1 MDILSYKK
9 FKEINLEDTFFNS
22 LKNDYTEFTDWFNR
36 KATSGESAYVFEVKT
51 NIEGFLYLKEEN
63 GPITDVIPEIKK
75 DKVLKV
81 GTMKI
86 NAHGT
91 KLGER
96 FIKKILDNAIS
107 KNIDTIYVTVFKKH
121 ESLINLYK
129 KYGFIEYGVKSSS
142 NGEECVL
149 LKDLTYKSTNFLNNY
164 PKISLNDNNKYVL
177 GIYPKYHTKLFPDSI
192 LKNESYNLI
201 TDVSH
206 TNSIHKIYVCS
217 MNVKV
222 LRPGD
227 LILIYRTS
235 DGQSYAKYRS
245 VLTSVC
251 TVEEVKRKHDFKDF
265 SDFYGYSNQ
274 YSIFDRSDLMR
285 YYNKYDCY
293 SIKMT
298 YNATLNKKVINADIS
313 DIMGYTPP
321 YWGFFRVSDD
331 AFNKII
337 EKGELNESFIID

>member
-9 FKEINLEDTFFNS
+9 FEEINLEDTFFNS

-36 KATSGESAYVFEVKT
+36 KSTSGESAYVFEVNT

-63 GPITDVIPEIKK
+63 GPITDIIPEIKK

-121 ESLINLYK
+121 EPLINLYK
-129 KYGFIEYGVKSSS
+129 KYGFIEYGAKASS

-149 LKDLTYKSTNFLNNY
+149 LKDLTYKSTNFINNY

-177 GIYPKYHTKLFPDSI
+177 SIYPKYHTKLFPDSI

-201 TDVSH
+201 TDVSY
-206 TNSIHKIYVCS
+206 TNS
-217 MNVKV
+217 MNVKI
-222 LRPGD
+222 LKPGD

-235 DGQSYAKYRS
+235 DGQGSAKYRS
-245 VLTSVC
+245 VLTSLC
-251 TVEEVKRKHDFKDF
+251 TVEEVKSKHDFNDF
-265 SDFYGYSNQ
+265 NDFYAYSNQ
-274 YSIFDRSDLMR
+274 YSIFDRNDLMR
-285 YYNKYDCY
+285 CYNRNHCY

-298 YNATLNKKVINADIS
+298 YNATLNKKVINADIR
-313 DIMGYTPP
+313 DIMGYTPS
-321 YWGFFRVSDD
+321 YWGFFGVSDD

>member
-9 FKEINLEDTFFNS
+9 FKDINLEDNFFDS
-22 LKNDYTEFTDWFNR
+22 LKHDYAEFVDWFNR
-36 KATSGESAYVFEVKT
+36 KANTDDSAYVFELDG
-51 NIEGFLYLKEEN
+51 NIDGFLYLKEEQ
-63 GPITDVIPEIKK
+63 GPINDIVPEIKK

-107 KNIDTIYVTVFKKH
+107 RNIDTIYVTVFKKH
-121 ESLINLYK
+121 SSLINLYK
-129 KYGFIEYGVKSSS
+129 RYGFIEYGSKASS

-149 LKDLTYKSTNFLNNY
+149 LKDLSYDSSNFLHNY
-164 PKISLNDNNKYVL
+164 PKISLNNNNKYAL
-177 GIYPKYHTKLFPDSI
+177 SIYPKYHTKLFPDSI
-192 LKNESYNLI
+192 LKNESYDLI

-217 MNVKV
+217 MKVNVLK
-222 LRPGD
+222 PGD

-235 DGQSYAKYRS
+235 DGQGPAKYRS
-245 VLTSVC
+245 VVTSVC
-251 TVEEVKRKHDFKDF
+251 VVEEVKSKHDFKDF
-265 SDFYGYSNQ
+265 IDFYTYSNQ
-274 YSIFDRSDLMR
+274 YSIFGKGDLMWC
-285 YYNKYDCY
+285 YKKQDCY

-313 DIMGYTPP
+313 DIMGYVPS
-321 YWGFFRVSDD
+321 YWGFFPIADD

-337 EKGELNESFIID
+337 EKGELDESFIID